1 MFVFARAIT
10 YAAIFIGLLLIFV
23 PTQILESAGMTGPAA
38 MGAVQIVG
46 MVVGAAG
53 AALALWC
60 VATFAAVG
68 KGTPAPFDPPRRLVV
83 SGPYAF
89 VRNPMYIGAELVL
102 LGVALF
108 YESLPVLGYA
118 TVFAFVV
125 YAFIMSY
132 EEPTLRR
139 RFGDEYDRYVSRVPR
154 MWPRRRAA
162 DSELNP

>member
-1 MFVFARAIT
+1 MFVIARAIT
-10 YAAIFIGLLLIFV
+10 YGAIFIGLLLIFV
-23 PTQILESAGMTGPAA
+23 PAQLLESSGMTRPAA
-38 MGAVQIVG
+38 TGGFQIVG

-60 VATFAAVG
+60 VATFAVVG

-102 LGVALF
+102 VGVALF
-108 YESLPVLGYA
+108 YESLSVLGYA
-118 TVFAFVV
+118 TVFAFIV
-125 YAFIMSY
+125 YSFIMLY

-139 RFGDEYDRYVSRVPR
+139 SFGEEYDSYTGSVPR
-154 MWPRRRAA
+154 MWPRRPAA
-162 DSELNP
+162 DTRPS